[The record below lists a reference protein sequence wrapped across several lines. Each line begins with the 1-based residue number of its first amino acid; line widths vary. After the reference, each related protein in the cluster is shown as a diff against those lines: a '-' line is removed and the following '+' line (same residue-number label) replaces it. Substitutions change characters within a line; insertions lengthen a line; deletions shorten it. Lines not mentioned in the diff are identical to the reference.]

1 MRMAAFAGTMAS
13 SAGTR
18 LGTSTSRREPHAVV
32 AAKKAR
38 ALARTVARAARERGV
53 MEIGTGRLRRSG

>member
-13 SAGTR
+13 AAGTR
-18 LGTSTSRREPHAVV
+18 LGTSTSRRELHAAV
-32 AAKKAR
+32 AARSER
-38 ALARTVARAARERGV
+38 ALARTAARVARVREF